1 MGKFLNLL
9 SLSHHQLRMKV
20 NTLENENETL
30 KATIN
35 DELYKSFME
44 KLGEPLYLKRLK
56 DENKKLR
63 KKVKFY
69 REELTKNG

>member
-1 MGKFLNLL
+1 MGKLLNLL

-30 KATIN
+30 KATIK
-35 DELYKSFME
+35 DELYKSFIE